1 LRKRFGAVVA
11 LDGVDLQAD
20 QPIATH
26 LLQAIAWIAGLMIV
40 FVPPCHPPL
49 STDRLNAL
57 RRNPQ
62 ST

>member
-1 LRKRFGAVVA
+1 LLKRFGAVVA

-40 FVPPCHPPL
+40 FVPL
-49 STDRLNAL
+49 AI
-57 RRNPQ
+57 RRYRR
-62 ST
+62 TV